1 MLIFILFVSAK
12 MYQRILMC
20 VCMYITFVQCYVALV
35 VIVSC
40 CLVIDGVLCKL
51 NWVMHWPLVE
61 SVRR

>member
-1 MLIFILFVSAK
+1 

-20 VCMYITFVQCYVALV
+20 VCKYIVQCYVALV

-51 NWVMHWPLVE
+51 NWVMLWPLVE

>member
-20 VCMYITFVQCYVALV
+20 VCKYIVQCYVALV

-51 NWVMHWPLVE
+51 NWVMLWPLVE